1 MKENRY
7 LVITSDGLYFIQ
19 ADDCEEAAWSALDI
33 AQDQSSHL
41 IDVINYE

>member
-7 LVITSDGLYFIQ
+7 LIITSDGLYFIQ
-19 ADDCEEAAWSALDI
+19 ADDSEEAAWTALDI
-33 AQDQSSHL
+33 TQGQSSQL